1 MIRSYAGADAN
12 TQYESQLQVIGIP
25 LTADDTNGDCRS
37 AHFGFPEVYMH
48 NEGGAVP
55 AHVAMANRFFVAVFC
70 WLVLFSITLAPWY
83 GTWTLVLLIAVPAAV
98 VPILFILNSPGARY
112 TRIMVGAAVMIFTGL
127 NIDQAHGMTE
137 LHFGV
142 FVLLALL
149 VIYQDWQVIVGAAV
163 VICVHHE
170 LFNYLQAAH
179 YHVWVFT
186 APNFGMVFVH
196 VAYVFA
202 QSVALCY
209 LGAVL
214 NRKTWEALNSQTEL
228 QEHLGAMHSMIEQ
241 AQLGIEG
248 MSEASGELAS
258 SSRAIADG
266 AVDQASSLERTAA
279 SLEQITATI
288 RQSADMAGAAR
299 KMASSS
305 EQAAEQAGLVVSE
318 TTTAMGEI
326 NTASAKISEIIS
338 TINEIAFQTNLLAVN
353 AAVEAARAGE
363 EGRGFAVVAAEV
375 RSLAQRTAEASK
387 EIKRLIQDSM
397 AKLENGTRLVDRS
410 GQALADI
417 VKSVKEMGKM
427 VGQIAT
433 ASAEQSTGVEQVNT
447 AMAQID
453 RVTQTNSTQT
463 EKLAETSQSLSQQ
476 SAGLM
481 VLVREFNSG
490 ADGEQVREP
499 RRLSA

>member
-1 MIRSYAGADAN
+1 MDIEGA
-12 TQYESQLQVIGIP
+12 
-25 LTADDTNGDCRS
+25 
-37 AHFGFPEVYMH
+37 
-48 NEGGAVP
+48 AVP
-55 AHVAMANRFFVAVFC
+55 DHVAMANKFFVAVLC
-70 WLVLFSITLAPWY
+70 GLVLFSITLAPWH
-83 GTWTLVLLIAVPAAV
+83 GTWTIVFVVAVPVAV
-98 VPILFILNSPGARY
+98 LPILFILSAPGALL
-112 TRIMVGAAVMIFTGL
+112 TRMMVGAAAMIFCAL
-127 NIDQAHGMTE
+127 NIHQSHGLDE
-137 LHFGV
+137 LHFGI

-149 VIYQDWQVIVGAAV
+149 VIYQDWRVIVGAAA
-163 VICVHHE
+163 VIAVHHL
-170 LFNYLQAAH
+170 LFNYLQANH
-179 YHVWVFT
+179 FGVWVFT
-186 APNFGMVFVH
+186 TPDFPMVLVH
-196 VAYVFA
+196 AAYV
-202 QSVALCY
+202 VVETGALCY
-209 LGAVL
+209 LAAVL
-214 NRKTWEALNSQTEL
+214 NKKTWETENSQMAL
-228 QEHLGAMHSMIEQ
+228 QEHLGAMRSMIEQ

-248 MSEASGELAS
+248 MNDASGELAS

-326 NTASAKISEIIS
+326 NTASEKISEIIS

-375 RSLAQRTAEASK
+375 RSLAQRTSEASK

-397 AKLENGTRLVDRS
+397 TKLENGTRLVDRS
-410 GQALADI
+410 GKALSDI

-433 ASAEQSTGVEQVNT
+433 ASAEQSTGVEQVNS

-476 SAGLM
+476 SASLM
-481 VLVREFNSG
+481 ILVREFNNSAESERG
-490 ADGEQVREP
+490 QEAH
-499 RRLSA
+499 RLSA

>member
-1 MIRSYAGADAN
+1 MEIED
-12 TQYESQLQVIGIP
+12 
-25 LTADDTNGDCRS
+25 TAAPDHI
-37 AHFGFPEVYMH
+37 AL
-48 NEGGAVP
+48 
-55 AHVAMANRFFVAVFC
+55 ANRFFVAVLC
-70 WLVLFSITLAPWY
+70 GLVLFSITLAPWY
-83 GTWTLVLLIAVPAAV
+83 GMWNLVLLVAAPVAVL
-98 VPILFILNSPGARY
+98 PILFILNAPGARL
-112 TRIMVGAAVMIFTGL
+112 TRIMVGAAVMIFSGL
-127 NIDQAHGMTE
+127 NIDQAHGMIE
-137 LHFGV
+137 LHFGI

-149 VIYQDWQVIVGAAV
+149 LIYQDWQVIVAAAAV
-163 VICVHHE
+163 IAVHHL
-170 LFNYLQAAH
+170 LFNYLQANH
-179 YHVWVFT
+179 YSVWVFSSS
-186 APNFGMVFVH
+186 NFAMVFVH
-196 VAYVFA
+196 AAYVVVESA
-202 QSVALCY
+202 ALCY
-209 LGAVL
+209 LTAVL
-214 NRKTWEALNSQTEL
+214 NKKTWEATASQTEL
-228 QEHLGAMHSMIEQ
+228 REHLGAMRSMIAQ

-248 MSEASGELAS
+248 MSDASGELAT

-299 KMASSS
+299 NMASSS
-305 EQAAEQAGLVVSE
+305 EQAAEQAKLVVSE

-326 NTASAKISEIIS
+326 NSASAKISEIIS

-375 RSLAQRTAEASK
+375 RSLAQRTSEASK

-397 AKLENGTRLVDRS
+397 IKLENGTRLVDRS
-410 GQALADI
+410 GHALSEI
-417 VKSVKEMGKM
+417 VMSVKEMGKM

-433 ASAEQSTGVEQVNT
+433 ASAEQSTGVEQVNS
-447 AMAQID
+447 AMAEID

-481 VLVREFNSG
+481 ILVREFNSSSG
-490 ADGEQVREP
+490 DEQPREAS
-499 RRLSA
+499 RLSA

>member
-1 MIRSYAGADAN
+1 MEIEGA
-12 TQYESQLQVIGIP
+12 
-25 LTADDTNGDCRS
+25 
-37 AHFGFPEVYMH
+37 
-48 NEGGAVP
+48 AVP
-55 AHVAMANRFFVAVFC
+55 DHVAMANRFFVAVLC
-70 WLVLFSITLAPWY
+70 GLVLFSIALAPWH
-83 GTWTLVLLIAVPAAV
+83 GTWTLAFMVEAPVAV
-98 VPILFILNSPGARY
+98 VPILFILTAPGALF
-112 TRIMVGAAVMIFTGL
+112 TRMMVGVAVMIFCAL
-127 NIDQAHGMTE
+127 NIDQSHGLDE
-137 LHFGV
+137 LHFGI

-149 VIYQDWQVIVGAAV
+149 VIYQDWRVIVGAAA
-163 VICVHHE
+163 VIAVHHL

-179 YHVWVFT
+179 YRVWVFT
-186 APNFGMVFVH
+186 VPDFPMIFVH
-196 VAYVFA
+196 AAYVVVESA
-202 QSVALCY
+202 ALCY
-209 LGAVL
+209 LAAVL
-214 NRKTWEALNSQTEL
+214 NKKTWEAEASQTEL
-228 QEHLGAMHSMIEQ
+228 QQHLSAMRSMIAQ
-241 AQLGIEG
+241 AELGIEG
-248 MSEASGELAS
+248 MNDASGELAT
-258 SSRAIADG
+258 SSRAIANG

-279 SLEQITATI
+279 SLERITATI

-299 KMASSS
+299 EMASSS

-318 TTTAMGEI
+318 TTTALSGI
-326 NTASAKISEIIS
+326 NTASANISEIIS

-375 RSLAQRTAEASK
+375 RSLAQRTSEASK

-397 AKLENGTRLVDRS
+397 AKLDKGTRLVDRS
-410 GQALADI
+410 GHALADI

-433 ASAEQSTGVEQVNT
+433 SSAEQSTGVEQVNS

-481 VLVREFNSG
+481 VLVREFNNSG
-490 ADGEQVREP
+490 GGEQARGA

>member
-1 MIRSYAGADAN
+1 MNIEGA
-12 TQYESQLQVIGIP
+12 
-25 LTADDTNGDCRS
+25 
-37 AHFGFPEVYMH
+37 
-48 NEGGAVP
+48 AVP
-55 AHVAMANRFFVAVFC
+55 DHIAMANRFFIAILC
-70 WLVLFSITLAPWY
+70 GLVLFSITLAAWH
-83 GTWTLVLLIAVPAAV
+83 GTWTLVLMVAVPAAV
-98 VPILFILNSPGARY
+98 LPILFILNAPGALF
-112 TRIMVGAAVMIFTGL
+112 TRLMVSAAVMIFCGL
-127 NIDQAHGMTE
+127 NIHQSHGLDE
-137 LHFGV
+137 LHFGI

-149 VIYQDWQVIVGAAV
+149 VIYQDWRVIVGAAA
-163 VICVHHE
+163 VIAVHHL
-170 LFNYLQAAH
+170 LFNYLQSAH
-179 YHVWVFT
+179 YGVWVFT
-186 APNFGMVFVH
+186 MPNFPMVFVH
-196 VAYVFA
+196 AAYVVVE
-202 QSVALCY
+202 SLALCY
-209 LGAVL
+209 LAAVL
-214 NRKTWEALNSQTEL
+214 NKMTWETEASQTQLEA
-228 QEHLGAMHSMIEQ
+228 HLGAMRSMIDQ

-248 MSEASGELAS
+248 MNDASGELAT

-288 RQSADMAGAAR
+288 RQSADMAGAAS

-305 EQAAEQAGLVVSE
+305 EHAAEQAGRVVSE

-375 RSLAQRTAEASK
+375 RSLAQRTSDASK

-410 GQALADI
+410 GKALADI

-433 ASAEQSTGVEQVNT
+433 VSAEQSTGVEQVNS

-481 VLVREFNSG
+481 VLVREFNNSG
-490 ADGEQVREP
+490 GGEQGQGA